1 MNTSQRL
8 LLFLVP
14 FLITHLKSSS
24 QVDSVKF
31 KNHHIIIGEIKSL
44 DKGILKIETNY
55 SDSDFLIEWKEV
67 VWVITQSNFQINLSS
82 GEQYFSSLQSL
93 NDSIVKIYSDS
104 NNAIAV
110 NIQNIVFL
118 NPYDDRFGDR
128 FDASIDVGT
137 ELAKAQNVKSF
148 TTRSNLSY
156 KADKW
161 SSDMSFNTLLK
172 SQDETETIRRT
183 DGGINYRFIL
193 TGQLYS
199 IFTLSFLSNTE
210 QKLDLRSNTQ
220 LGVGLYFIRTN
231 SAYWSGKV
239 GANRNIE
246 NYSNET
252 PDRDSWEAYVGTE
265 LDLYD
270 IGDFSLTT
278 NMTAY
283 PGITDTKRFR
293 FDGGLDLKYDLPFDF
308 YIKLGVSVNYDN
320 RPAQGASEID
330 YVLQS
335 GVGWEW

>member
-1 MNTSQRL
+1 MKRNQRL
-8 LLFLVP
+8 LLFIVALF
-14 FLITHLKSSS
+14 FLYQNTYS
-24 QVDSVKF
+24 QIDSVKF
-31 KNHHIIIGEIKSL
+31 KNGHLVIGEIKSV
-44 DKGILKIETNY
+44 DKGVLTIETDY

-67 VWVITQSNFQINLSS
+67 IWLHSQSNFQINLSN
-82 GEQYFSSLQSL
+82 GEQYFSSIKSL
-93 NDSIVKIYSDS
+93 NDTIALIYSDT
-104 NNAIAV
+104 NTAIAV
-110 NIQNIVFL
+110 NIQKIVYL
-118 NPYDDRFGDR
+118 NPYDDRFRDR

-137 ELAKAQNVKSF
+137 ELAKAQNVRSF

-161 SSDMSFNTLLK
+161 SSDMTFNTLLK
-172 SQDETETIRRT
+172 SQDETEPIRRT

-199 IFTLSFLSNTE
+199 IFTVSFLSNTE

-270 IGDFSLTT
+270 IGDFSLKTS
-278 NMTAY
+278 MTAY
-283 PGITDTKRFR
+283 PGLTDTKRFR

-308 YIKLGVSVNYDN
+308 YIKLGASVNYDN
-320 RPAQGASEID
+320 RPAEGASEID